1 MTNKDEIIMGAGELY
16 MMIYNSGTIPSNEEI
31 ETTENNVGH
40 CQGGFSIDYKPEV
53 YDVKNQYKTIVR
65 RFTIGEEIKTKT
77 GILTWDLQRLGML
90 STAKYVLDA
99 AKKVRKLVFGG
110 KNPLATVLVRFVHTK
125 ENGKKI
131 RWTTIA
137 QGGNGFA
144 LEFSGDKELTIDAE
158 LASIEKN
165 KGWLGE
171 FEEEL
176 SDAEVAEL
184 GYVLLKSG
192 SLGIAG
198 NGKVTGL
205 MSGKV
210 YKVTAEGTVK
220 YTKADGTLTT
230 ADDKA
235 ALDGTEIVG
244 LESGKT
250 YMIEEDTDNV

>member
-1 MTNKDEIIMGAGELY
+1 MINKDEIIMGAGELY
-16 MMIYNSGTIPSNEEI
+16 MMIFNGGTIPSNEEI
-31 ETTENNVGH
+31 EKNENNVGH

-53 YDVKNQYKTIVR
+53 YDVKNQYNTIVR
-65 RFTIGEEIKTKT
+65 RFTIGEEITTKT
-77 GILTWDLQRLGML
+77 GILSWDLERLQML

-99 AKKVRKLVFGG
+99 AKGLRKLIFGG

-144 LEFSGDKELTIDAE
+144 LEFSGDKELTVDAE

-176 SDAEVAEL
+176 SDAEIAALEC
-184 GYVLLKSG
+184 VLLDNG
-192 SLGIAG
+192 SLGVAG

-205 MSGKV
+205 TSGKV
-210 YKVTAEGTVK
+210 YKVTTGSTVK

-230 ADDKA
+230 ASGKA
-235 ALDGTEIVG
+235 ALEGTEITG
-244 LESGKT
+244 LENGKT
-250 YMIEEDTDNV
+250 YMIEEDTNNG

>member
-1 MTNKDEIIMGAGELY
+1 MSKKDEIIMGAGELY
-16 MMIYNSGTIPSNEEI
+16 MVIFNGTEIPSNEEI
-31 ETTENNVGH
+31 ETEGNNVGH

-53 YDVKNQYKTIVR
+53 YDVKNQYNTIVR
-65 RFTIGEEIKTKT
+65 RFTIGEEITTKT
-77 GILTWDLQRLGML
+77 GILTWDLGRLAML
-90 STAKYVLDA
+90 STARFVVDA
-99 AKKVRKLVFGG
+99 AKKVRKLIFGG

-176 SDAEVAEL
+176 SDEEIAALECVFLE
-184 GYVLLKSG
+184 SS

-205 MSGKV
+205 TSGRV
-210 YKVTAEGTVK
+210 YKVTTGSTIK

-230 ADDKA
+230 ASGKA
-235 ALDGTEIVG
+235 ALEGTEITG
-244 LESGKT
+244 LENGKT
-250 YMIEEDTDNV
+250 YMIEEDTNNG